1 MSANKV
7 KYGLE
12 QVHIAFFSEESTP
25 ETPAWDTPQ
34 PIKGAVS
41 LTTTPEGEENEFYAD
56 NTKYFTH
63 TTNNGY
69 TGELEVAN
77 IPDDILAEMLG
88 MTIDSNGMLVES
100 ADDEPKEFALMGQ
113 IQGDKRNRRFVYY
126 RCKASR
132 PGQESSTT
140 EASVTPNTDTVSLTI
155 LPLES
160 NKIIKGVIELSD
172 SNQTVYD
179 SFFDQ
184 VTLPDTSTEP
194 GEGGV
199 IG

>member
-12 QVHIAFFSEESTP
+12 QVHIAFFSETSTP
-25 ETPAWDTPQ
+25 ENPSWDDPIL
-34 PIKGAVS
+34 IKGAVS
-41 LTTTPEGEENEFYAD
+41 FSTSPEGEESEFYAD

-63 TTNNGY
+63 TSNNGY
-69 TGELEVAN
+69 TGELEMAN
-77 IPDDILAEMLG
+77 IPDDVLADMLG
-88 MTIDSNGMLVES
+88 MTIDNNGMLVES

-113 IQGDKRNRRFVYY
+113 IQGDAKNRRFVYY

-140 EASVTPNTDTVSLTI
+140 EASVTPTTDTISLTI

-160 NKIIKGVIELSD
+160 NKIIKGVIELSNN
-172 SNQTVYD
+172 NQTVYNT
-179 SFFDQ
+179 FFNQ
-184 VTLPDTSTEP
+184 VTLPATSAE
-194 GEGGV
+194 
-199 IG
+199 

>member
-1 MSANKV
+1 MSVNKV

-12 QVHIAFFSEESTP
+12 QVHIAFFSEGSTS
-25 ETPAWDTPQ
+25 ETPAWDP
-34 PIKGAVS
+34 PRAIKGAVS
-41 LTTTPEGEENEFYAD
+41 FSTSPEGEESEFYAD

-77 IPDDILAEMLG
+77 IPDDILAGMLG
-88 MTIDSNGMLVES
+88 MTIDNNGMLVES

-113 IQGDKRNRRFVYY
+113 VQGDQKNRRFVYY

-160 NKIIKGVIELSD
+160 NKIIKSVIELSD
-172 SNQTVYD
+172 NNQEVYD
-179 SFFDQ
+179 DFFEQ
-184 VTLPDTSTEP
+184 VTLPDTSA
-194 GEGGV
+194 EGGF
-199 IG
+199 IE

>member
-12 QVHIAFFSEESTP
+12 QVHIAFFSDESTP
-25 ETPAWDTPQ
+25 ENPSWDTPI

-41 LTTTPEGEENEFYAD
+41 LTTSPEGEESEFYAD

-69 TGELEVAN
+69 TGELEMALV
-77 IPDDILAEMLG
+77 PDDVLAEMLG

-100 ADDEPKEFALMGQ
+100 ADDAPKEFALMGQ
-113 IQGDKRNRRFVYY
+113 IQGDKKNRRFVYY

-140 EASVTPNTDTVSLTI
+140 EASVTPTTDTLSLTI

-160 NKIIKGVIELSD
+160 NKLIKGVIELNET
-172 SNQTVYD
+172 NQAVYD
-179 SFFDQ
+179 AFFDQ

-194 GEGGV
+194 GGGD
-199 IG
+199 IE

>member
-12 QVHIAFFSEESTP
+12 QVHIAFFSETSTP
-25 ETPAWDTPQ
+25 ENPSWDDPIL
-34 PIKGAVS
+34 IKGAVS
-41 LTTTPEGEENEFYAD
+41 FSTSPEGEESEFYAD

-63 TTNNGY
+63 TSNNGY
-69 TGELEVAN
+69 TGELEMAN
-77 IPDDILAEMLG
+77 IPDDVLADMLG
-88 MTIDSNGMLVES
+88 MTIDNNGMLVES

-113 IQGDKRNRRFVYY
+113 IQGDAKNRRFVYY

-140 EASVTPNTDTVSLTI
+140 EASVTPTTDTISLTI

-160 NKIIKGVIELSD
+160 NKLIKGVIELKD

-179 SFFDQ
+179 NFFDQ
-184 VTLPDTSTEP
+184 VTLPDASAE
-194 GEGGV
+194 
-199 IG
+199 

>member
-12 QVHIAFFSEESTP
+12 QVHIAFFSDESTP
-25 ETPAWDTPQ
+25 ENPSWDTPI

-41 LTTTPEGEENEFYAD
+41 FSTSPEGEQSEFYAD
-56 NTKYFTH
+56 NTKYYTY
-63 TTNNGY
+63 TSNNGY

-100 ADDEPKEFALMGQ
+100 ADDKPKEFALMGQ
-113 IQGDKRNRRFVYY
+113 IQGDQKNRRFVYY

-160 NKIIKGVIELSD
+160 NKLIKGVIELND
-172 SNQTVYD
+172 TNQTVYD

-184 VTLPDTSTEP
+184 VTLPDASAE
-194 GEGGV
+194 
-199 IG
+199 